1 MIDLLK
7 SLSPILFLLGLWVG
21 GVYLVK
27 FIIRR
32 LLEVK

>member
-7 SLSPILFLLGLWVG
+7 AISPILFLLGLWVG

-32 LLEVK
+32 LLGVK